1 MSEDSPAGYPT
12 DAPPMTLWQARLLDL
27 RTYIC
32 CLFAIFGVTVTIE
45 GLFTDSA
52 ELQKAAGVNINL
64 YAGISMLVLSAVM
77 GVWAIAVPPEVPQ
90 PAADADQLPNIE

>member
-1 MSEDSPAGYPT
+1 MQEDSPTGYPA

-27 RTYIC
+27 RSYIC
-32 CLFAIFGVTVTIE
+32 GLFAIFGVTVTIE

-64 YAGISMLVLSAVM
+64 YAGLAMLALSVVM
-77 GVWAIAVPPEVPQ
+77 GVWAVAVPPEVPQ
-90 PAADADQLPNIE
+90 PTTDPDALPEVD